1 MNKLS
6 IKDLDFKGK
15 KVLCR
20 VDYNVPL
27 DGDKVTDTKRIEA
40 SLETVN
46 HILSQGGRLILM
58 SHLGRPKGQVKPEF
72 SMAPAYK
79 ALAELIDYPVTFSSD
94 CIGSQAE
101 EKSNAL
107 QDGQVLVLENLR
119 FYAEEEGNDAE
130 FSKKLAQLGDIYVN
144 DAFGTAHRAHA
155 STAGVTQYFD
165 QCACGFLIQKELD
178 FLGSAV
184 NSPKR
189 PFLAIM
195 GGAKVKDKIPVLE
208 NLLPK
213 VDRLIIGGG
222 MTYTFLKAKGLT
234 IGDSLLDAD
243 NIEFARK
250 IMDQYSDKLV
260 LPVDS
265 FITSKLDFGTKT
277 LGETKVVSG
286 NIPDGWEGVDI
297 GPETIELFGKEVLA
311 AKTILWNG
319 PMGVFEIEASSK
331 GTMSVAEKLAESTSN
346 GACSIIGGGDSAAAV
361 KKAGLAPKMSHVSTG
376 GGASLEFLE
385 GKELPG
391 IAALSDA

>member
-27 DGDKVTDTKRIEA
+27 DGDKVTDAKRIEA

-79 ALAELIDYPVTFSSD
+79 ALAELIDYPVAFSSD
-94 CIGSQAE
+94 CIGAEAE
-101 EKSNAL
+101 EKANAL

-119 FYAEEEGNDAE
+119 FHSEEEGNDAE
-130 FSKKLAQLGDIYVN
+130 FSKKLANLGDIYVN

-165 QCACGFLIQKELD
+165 QCACGFLIQKELE
-178 FLGSAV
+178 FLGAAV
-184 NSPKR
+184 NNPKR

-208 NLLPK
+208 NLLPQ
-213 VDRLIIGGG
+213 VDRLIVGGG

-243 NIEFARK
+243 NIEFAKK
-250 IMDQYSDKLV
+250 IMDQYADKLV
-260 LPVDS
+260 LPIDS

-277 LGETKVVSG
+277 LGETDVVEG
-286 NIPDGWEGVDI
+286 DIPDGWEGVDI
-297 GPETIELFGKEVLA
+297 GPKTIELFGKEVLA

-319 PMGVFEIEASSK
+319 PMGVFEIEASAK
-331 GTMSVAEKLAESTSN
+331 GTMSVADKLAESTAN

-391 IAALSDA
+391 IAALSNA